1 LIRRTCVSA
10 PKGLGIG
17 RCAFDIV
24 EIGAWR
30 GRAHELSDV
39 AGAQGVPLPEFGESA
54 ATPDHLVV
62 CVRPERW
69 LLLAQPAAPGAAA
82 AHWQAAC
89 AGAGAAIDLS
99 SGLAAL
105 HVQGPAACDLL
116 ARGCRLDLGPGMFP
130 AGRAAATIVAQVSI
144 ILVALRSGMLLL
156 TPGTTAR
163 HLHEWLESAARAFGP
178 LSHTTPSL
186 VDLIGRDVR

>member
-1 LIRRTCVSA
+1 VSA
-10 PKGLGIG
+10 SNGIGIG

-30 GRAHELSDV
+30 GRAPELSAA
-39 AGAQGVPLPEFGESA
+39 AGAQGVPLPEFGQSA
-54 ATPDHLVV
+54 ATPNHLVM

-69 LLLAQPAAPGAAA
+69 LLLAEPAVPGAAA

-99 SGLAAL
+99 SGLSAL
-105 HVQGPAACDLL
+105 RVEGSATRDLM

-130 AGRAAATIVAQVSI
+130 AGRAAATIAAQVSI
-144 ILVALRSGMLLL
+144 ILVALRSGLLLL
-156 TPGTTAR
+156 TPATTAR
-163 HLHEWLESAARAFGP
+163 HLHEWLESTARAFGP

-186 VDLIGRDVR
+186 ADLIGRDVR

>member
-1 LIRRTCVSA
+1 VSA
-10 PKGLGIG
+10 PKGLCIG
-17 RCAFDIV
+17 RCAVDLV

-30 GRAHELSDV
+30 GRARELSLA
-39 AGAQGVPLPEFGESA
+39 AGAHGVTLPQFGQSA
-54 ATPDHLVV
+54 ATPDRLVV

-69 LLLAQPAAPGAAA
+69 LLLEQPAAPGAAA
-82 AHWQAAC
+82 AQWQTAC

-99 SGLAAL
+99 SALAAL
-105 HVQGPAACDLL
+105 HVQGPATCDLL

-144 ILVALRSGMLLL
+144 ILVALRSGLLLL
-156 TPGTTAR
+156 TPATTAR

-178 LSHTTPSL
+178 LSHRTPSL